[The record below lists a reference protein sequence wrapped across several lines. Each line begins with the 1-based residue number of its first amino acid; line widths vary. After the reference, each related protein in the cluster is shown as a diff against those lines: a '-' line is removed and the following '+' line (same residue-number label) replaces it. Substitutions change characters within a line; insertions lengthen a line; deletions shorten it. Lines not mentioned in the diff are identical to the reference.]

1 MLTKYLQQSCQ
12 LINIGF
18 AIFIFYKE
26 ENRPRTLKINVKR
39 GQNSNPP
46 PLLQMPYFLN
56 TSEVPQMLPLSQ
68 PQPLPC
74 LPCNDS
80 YKADLFFFLPANILC
95 AQKSPS
101 TVEISQSVNNGQVLN
116 KNLLTPFFL
125 EEPKLNY
132 FNDTHDINLLKALNI
147 SPAWSSKLLLLPLQN
162 NNKRNPIMGM
172 SCVIFGHT
180 GLGRNPP
187 LFLFMETYPIPLLK
201 RFRFS
206 SQTSSAFFFF
216 F

>member
-1 MLTKYLQQSCQ
+1 MLTKHLQQSCQ
-12 LINIGF
+12 LINIDF
-18 AIFIFYKE
+18 AIFIFYKG
-26 ENRPRTLKINVKR
+26 ENRPRTLKINVKH
-39 GQNSNPP
+39 GQYSNLP

-56 TSEVPQMLPLSQ
+56 TSEAPQMPPLSQ

-80 YKADLFFFLPANILC
+80 YKADLFFLLPANILC

-101 TVEISQSVNNGQVLN
+101 TVEISQSMNNGQVLN
-116 KNLLTPFFL
+116 ENLLTPFFFS

-147 SPAWSSKLLLLPLQN
+147 STAWSSKLLLLLLQN

-180 GLGRNPP
+180 GLGRNPS

-206 SQTSSAFFFF
+206 SQTSSTFFFF
-216 F
+216 